1 VDDLVSHARF
11 ADALRPDGLSPDRVN
26 ATLNLFGPAARS
38 LWPALIAVMLIA
50 CEQPPVE
57 PLPADVAAIRIV
69 SLSPHLTELTFAAG
83 AGQQLVGVVEFS
95 DYPAA
100 AADIPRIG
108 DAFRV
113 DYEAISLLHPDVVL
127 AWRSGT
133 PREII
138 ERLRSLGYR
147 VVELNAGQLEDIVKQ
162 LLAIGRLAG
171 TESAAQ
177 IAAANLQAKI
187 AALRARYRDQPSVS
201 VFFQISSEP
210 LFSITGAHVISDI
223 IELCGGRNVFAELSG
238 IAPPVSVEAVAAA
251 DPDII
256 MATGGDSNWTERWQ
270 RLTQLKAVQR
280 EQLYN
285 IDRDLISRP
294 GPRMIEGAV
303 EICEALDKARAAA
316 NQDSASGG

>member
-1 VDDLVSHARF
+1 VDDLVSNARF
-11 ADALRPDGLSPDRVN
+11 ADALRSGGLSPDCVS
-26 ATLNLFGPAARS
+26 AALKLSWPAART
-38 LWPALIAVMLIA
+38 LLPVLMTVMLIA
-50 CEQPPVE
+50 CEQSPLE
-57 PLPADVAAIRIV
+57 PLSADVTAKRIV
-69 SLSPHLTELTFAAG
+69 SLAPHLTELTFAAG
-83 AGQQLVGVVEFS
+83 AGEKLVGVVKYS

-113 DYEAISLLHPDVVL
+113 DYEAISLLHPDLVL

-147 VVELNAGQLEDIVKQ
+147 VVELNAGQLEDIVEQ

-177 IAAANLQAKI
+177 AAAVDLETRI
-187 AALRARYRDQPSVS
+187 ATLRARYRDKPSVS

-210 LFSITGAHVISDI
+210 LFSVTGAHVISDI

-251 DPDII
+251 APDVILASGI
-256 MATGGDSNWTERWQ
+256 HGNSNWMKRWR
-270 RLTQLKAVQR
+270 RLAQLKAVER
-280 EQLYN
+280 EHLYT
-285 IDRDLISRP
+285 IDRDLISRS
-294 GPRMIEGAV
+294 GPRIIEGAG
-303 EICEALDKARAAA
+303 EICEALDKVRADSI
-316 NQDSASGG
+316 QD

>member
-1 VDDLVSHARF
+1 MSDARF
-11 ADALRPDGLSPDRVN
+11 ADALRPDGLSTDRVN
-26 ATLNLFGPAARS
+26 AALNLFGPVARS
-38 LWPALIAVMLIA
+38 LWPVLIAVILIA

-57 PLPADVAAIRIV
+57 PLPTAVAAIRIV

-127 AWRSGT
+127 AWQSGT

-147 VVELNAGQLEDIVKQ
+147 VVELHAGQLEDIVEQ

-171 TESAAQ
+171 TESTAQ
-177 IAAANLQAKI
+177 IAAANLQAQI
-187 AALRARYRDQPSVS
+187 VTLRARNRDKPSVS

-223 IELCGGRNVFAELSG
+223 IKLCGGRNVFAELSG

-256 MATGGDSNWTERWQ
+256 MATGGHGDSNWMERWQ
-270 RLTQLKAVQR
+270 RLAQLKAVER
-280 EQLYN
+280 KQLYT
-285 IDRDLISRP
+285 IDRDLISRS
-294 GPRMIEGAV
+294 GPRIVEGAV
-303 EICEALDKARAAA
+303 EICAAMNKARAAA
-316 NQDSASGG
+316 NQESASGG

>member
-1 VDDLVSHARF
+1 
-11 ADALRPDGLSPDRVN
+11 VN
-26 ATLNLFGPAARS
+26 AALNLFGPAARS
-38 LWPALIAVMLIA
+38 FWPVLIAVILIA

-57 PLPADVAAIRIV
+57 PLPAAVTAIRIV

-133 PREII
+133 PQEII

-147 VVELNAGQLEDIVKQ
+147 VVELNAGQLEDIVEQ

-177 IAAANLQAKI
+177 IAAANLQAQI
-187 AALRARYRDQPSVS
+187 VTLRVRNRDKPSVS

-256 MATGGDSNWTERWQ
+256 MATGRDGDSNWTERWQ

-280 EQLYN
+280 EQLYT
-285 IDRDLISRP
+285 IDRDLISRS
-294 GPRMIEGAV
+294 GPRMIEGAA

-316 NQDSASGG
+316 NQDPASGG

>member
-1 VDDLVSHARF
+1 
-11 ADALRPDGLSPDRVN
+11 
-26 ATLNLFGPAARS
+26 
-38 LWPALIAVMLIA
+38 MLIA

-57 PLPADVAAIRIV
+57 PLSTDVAAKRIV
-69 SLSPHLTELTFAAG
+69 SLAPHLTELTFAAG
-83 AGQQLVGVVEFS
+83 AGEQLVGVVEFS

-147 VVELNAGQLEDIVKQ
+147 VMELNTGQLDDIVEQ

-177 IAAANLQAKI
+177 IAAANLQAQI
-187 AALRARYRDQPSVS
+187 VTLRARYRDKSSVS

-256 MATGGDSNWTERWQ
+256 MATGGHGDSNWMERWQ
-270 RLTQLKAVQR
+270 RLAQLKAVER
-280 EQLYN
+280 KQLYT
-285 IDRDLISRP
+285 IDRDLISRS
-294 GPRMIEGAV
+294 GPRIIEGAG
-303 EICEALDKARAAA
+303 EICAALDKARAAA
-316 NQDSASGG
+316 TQDPGSGG